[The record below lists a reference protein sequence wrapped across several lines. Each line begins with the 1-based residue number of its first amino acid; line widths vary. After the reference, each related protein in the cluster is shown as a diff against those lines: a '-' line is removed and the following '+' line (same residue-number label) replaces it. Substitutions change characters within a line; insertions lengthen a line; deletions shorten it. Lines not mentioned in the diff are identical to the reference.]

1 MKLLETKLDDFN
13 ISDITKKAIDKNG
26 LGAVTFI
33 NAKVNQNNRTIE
45 LLFEVDSSVGD
56 PKHVDMKGKVN
67 DKLKHGYSSVVNFV
81 DVTDEMFKGLSE
93 GDEETFIDVLTD
105 CDAKVHCD
113 DPSFYWQ
120 GAHEEDSKKKN
131 TRFGFQGTKGSGMWT
146 LMHKDAGG
154 KEGERLCKHL
164 YAVKNFIIK
173 NSAGMAKQI
182 GKSFKY
188 TETPEVELKQ
198 KANTKGNEVA
208 VTGATNNVSVQGT
221 KSDVSV
227 QGSADNTVN
236 ADPNGEVKESL
247 LLKYLR

>member
-13 ISDITKKAIDKNG
+13 ISDITKKAIEKNG

-33 NAKVNQNNRTIE
+33 NAKVNQNNKTVE
-45 LLFEVDSSVGD
+45 LLFEGDSSVGD

-81 DVTDEMFKGLSE
+81 DVTDEMFKGLAE
-93 GDEETFIDVLTD
+93 GDEETFMDVLTD

-146 LMHKDAGG
+146 LMHKEAGG

-164 YAVKNFIIK
+164 YAVKEFIIK
-173 NSAGMAKQI
+173 NSAGLAKRI
-182 GKSFKY
+182 GKSFTYQSNVKVDGQASGRG
-188 TETPEVELKQ
+188 TGNSV
-198 KANTKGNEVA
+198 NVKGQTNDVK
-208 VTGATNNVSVQGT
+208 VITGKTGVNVNGSPDNSVN
-221 KSDVSV
+221 V
-227 QGSADNTVN
+227 
-236 ADPNGEVKESL
+236 DPNGEVKESL